1 MLRGCLVLVGVA
13 GAALGVFMLVTGSAI
28 PAAIDLLATGVIVV
42 LALLFERRGYR
53 PDVNRAQGPWEETS
67 ERFVDPVSGHLIVV
81 RYNPETGERDYVDR
95 GTAE

>member
-1 MLRGCLVLVGVA
+1 MLRGCLVGVGIV
-13 GAALGVFMLVTGSAI
+13 GAAIGVLMIATGSAI
-28 PAAIDLLATGVIVV
+28 PAAIELLATAVIVV

-53 PDVNRAQGPWEETS
+53 PDVNRAEGTWEETS

-95 GTAE
+95 GKAE